1 MNISTEFKPIGNRIM
16 KKILMMIMAI
26 SLIASCNKT
35 SENTASKIGN
45 SPDTATSSEKTTQE
59 KNTPSANQNQNSP
72 VLGTYT
78 GGFEASEFNET
89 KDYVYENRITISID
103 SVGEDTIDGHSVVAG
118 NNRPFKGKF
127 KQEGK
132 SLKAEVAEPG
142 DDQYDGKFSF
152 TVDADGKT
160 ISGTWT
166 SNDKKLAV
174 TKRKYSLNKKQF
186 KYDAS
191 QGLPTDVQWT
201 SLYEKNP
208 KFPDQVEALTEDVTK
223 INASAKELTKK
234 DVENMYK
241 GDLEVIRN
249 AIYARHGYSFKNRR
263 MRFIF
268 DQFVPW
274 YMPLNTDIRSN
285 LTEIEKKN
293 IDLIK
298 RYEEHAEKYYDEYG
312 R

>member
-1 MNISTEFKPIGNRIM
+1 M
-16 KKILMMIMAI
+16 KKRLMIFMAI
-26 SLIASCNKT
+26 CLIASCNKT
-35 SENTASKIGN
+35 SENTGVKNEI
-45 SPDTATSSEKTTQE
+45 SPQNTTANENVTQE
-59 KNTPSANQNQNSP
+59 KNVKSDKQNQNSP

-78 GGFEASEFNET
+78 GGFEAVEFDE
-89 KDYVYENRITISID
+89 KQDYVFENRITISID
-103 SVGEDTIDGHSVVAG
+103 SLNEDVIEGHSVVAG

-132 SLKAEVAEPG
+132 SIKADVAEPG
-142 DDQYDGKFSF
+142 DDKYDGKFSF

-160 ISGTWT
+160 VSGTWT
-166 SNDKKLAV
+166 ANDKKLGV
-174 TKRKYSLNKKQF
+174 TKRKYTLNKKQF

-191 QGLPTDVQWT
+191 LNLPEDVQWT

-208 KFPDQVEALTEDVTK
+208 RFPDKVESITADVTK

-268 DQFVPW
+268 DQFVSW
-274 YMPLNTDIRSN
+274 YMPLNTDIRSS

-293 IDLIK
+293 IELLK
-298 RYEEHAEKYYDEYG
+298 RYEEHAERYYDEYG

>member
-1 MNISTEFKPIGNRIM
+1 MN
-16 KKILMMIMAI
+16 KILMMLIAI
-26 SLIASCNKT
+26 CLIASCSKT
-35 SENTASKIGN
+35 PNNVETKIGN
-45 SPDTATSSEKTTQE
+45 SPENTTVNEKITQE
-59 KNTPSANQNQNSP
+59 KNIKNDKQNQNSP

-78 GGFEASEFNET
+78 GGFEASEFDKA

-103 SVGEDTIDGHSVVAG
+103 SLSEDVIDGHSVVAG

-132 SLKAEVAEPG
+132 LLKVEAAEPG
-142 DDQYDGKFSF
+142 DDKYDGKFSF
-152 TVDADGKT
+152 TIDPDGKT
-160 ISGTWT
+160 VSGTWT
-166 SNDKKLAV
+166 ANDKKLGV

-191 QGLPTDVQWT
+191 LGLPEDVQWT

-208 KFPDQVEALTEDVTK
+208 RFPDKVESLTQDVTK
-223 INASAKELTKK
+223 INASVKELTKK

-298 RYEEHAEKYYDEYG
+298 RYEEHAERYYDEYG

>member
-1 MNISTEFKPIGNRIM
+1 
-16 KKILMMIMAI
+16 MMIMAI
-26 SLIASCNKT
+26 CLIASCGKT
-35 SENTASKIGN
+35 PDSAETKIGN
-45 SPDTATSSEKTTQE
+45 FPANTTVNEKVTQE
-59 KNTPSANQNQNSP
+59 KNVKSDKQNENSP

-78 GGFEASEFNET
+78 GGFEALEFNEA

-103 SVGEDTIDGHSVVAG
+103 ALNEDVIDGHSVVAG

-127 KQEGK
+127 TQEGK
-132 SLKAEVAEPG
+132 VLKVEAAEPG
-142 DDQYDGKFSF
+142 DDKYDGKFSF
-152 TVDADGKT
+152 TIDADGKT
-160 ISGTWT
+160 VSGTWAA
-166 SNDKKLAV
+166 NDKKLGV
-174 TKRKYSLNKKQF
+174 TKRKYSLTKKQF
-186 KYDAS
+186 KYDAALN
-191 QGLPTDVQWT
+191 LPTDVQWT

-208 KFPDQVEALTEDVTK
+208 KFPDKVEALTEDVTK
-223 INASAKELTKK
+223 INASVKELTKK

-241 GDLEVIRN
+241 GDLEVVRN

-274 YMPLNTDIRSN
+274 YMPQNTDIRSN

-293 IDLIK
+293 IELIK

>member
-1 MNISTEFKPIGNRIM
+1 
-16 KKILMMIMAI
+16 MAI
-26 SLIASCNKT
+26 CLIASCNKT

-45 SPDTATSSEKTTQE
+45 SPENKIVSEKPSQE

-72 VLGTYT
+72 ILGTYT
-78 GGFEASEFNET
+78 GGFEALEFDEK

-103 SVGEDTIDGHSVVAG
+103 SVGEDVIDGHSVVAG

-132 SLKAEVAEPG
+132 VLKVEVAEPG

-166 SNDKKLAV
+166 ANDKKLSV

-191 QGLPTDVQWT
+191 LGLPEDVQWA

-208 KFPDQVEALTEDVTK
+208 KFPDQVESLTADVTK
-223 INASAKELTKK
+223 VNASVKELTKK